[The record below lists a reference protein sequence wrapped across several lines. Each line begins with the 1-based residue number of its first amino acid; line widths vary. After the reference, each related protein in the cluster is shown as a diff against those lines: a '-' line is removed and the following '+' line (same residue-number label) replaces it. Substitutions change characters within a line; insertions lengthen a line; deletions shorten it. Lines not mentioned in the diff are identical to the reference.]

1 MLVTMLLTDVVLGF
15 IGKTIPQINVMTAGL
30 PLRSLVGMVVL
41 IFGLMMCSRVI
52 EESMLNA
59 VKQVA
64 AAFSGAMT

>member
-1 MLVTMLLTDVVLGF
+1 MFLR
-15 IGKTIPQINVMTAGL
+15 NVFT
-30 PLRSLVGMVVL
+30 LVGMVVL

-64 AAFSGAMT
+64 DAFSGSMT